1 MHIKFLNH
9 GRGSAARAAAYLLDD
24 KDHQNIDRAGISVLR
39 GEPHQFAAIADSL
52 PFAQRY
58 TSAVIAWHPDDQPNA
73 QDIERTLVEFER
85 VAFAGLE
92 PDQYHL
98 FAVQHDEPDGAK
110 HLHILVPR
118 VDLHSGKSM
127 NIAPPGWRKT
137 FDPLRDA
144 LNNEN
149 GWARPDDLHRQ
160 RIYQPQ
166 HSAYKDAATIRAGLQ
181 VEPDAKQLITQF
193 VVQRLQS
200 GQIQDREGVLATL
213 SEIGEITRQ
222 GKDYISIKPDGFD
235 KPIRLKGALYEQQ
248 FNAQTWANTATE
260 ARERQ
265 TAAHGT
271 REPITAAH
279 QERAAAA
286 REQLERAVRQRTAY
300 NQQRY
305 AAGQQ
310 EPAKHPR
317 QHAELAAAVGA
328 EATERDSRTVSTAAD
343 RDTAAAPERQR
354 PDDLDDQNT
363 LSRLVHRLTGTA
375 RGHVDSNPRGI
386 MARNDR
392 GQDQHHRQ
400 PLGNSHQL
408 GLDNVQHGQPQ
419 SPMQADQI
427 KPLQDNQHDRTGSLA
442 IEAVR
447 ELEQLFYRTNERA
460 KRDHAE
466 RKRELERADAAARER
481 RTEHAEALR
490 ETLANTGSKSEFAM
504 QWGERFSRIAGSIT
518 ETLDRAAKQLRARI
532 ESLGTAGK
540 QAQRTAAAL
549 DHAIK
554 GNYITAGEIEG
565 ATDALQR
572 TGATVAKHVEALEAQ
587 TKPVS
592 NLDKGS
598 NREWSL

>member
-73 QDIERTLVEFER
+73 QDIERTLVEFEQ

-92 PDQYHL
+92 PDQYHV

-265 TAAHGT
+265 TAAHGI

-286 REQLERAVRQRTAY
+286 REQLERVVYQRTAY

-305 AAGQQ
+305 AADQQ
-310 EPAKHPR
+310 ELAKHSG
-317 QHAELAAAVGA
+317 QHANLATAMGTEAA
-328 EATERDSRTVSTAAD
+328 ERHSKPISTAAH
-343 RDTAAAPERQR
+343 RDTTAASERQR

-363 LSRLVHRLTGTA
+363 LSRLVHRFTGTD
-375 RGHVDSNPRGI
+375 RGHVDSNPQRPDVYQQHYSNSAERSKMGI
-386 MARNDR
+386 SAGSAMA
-392 GQDQHHRQ
+392 GLQIRQ
-400 PLGNSHQL
+400 SDSALQTN
-408 GLDNVQHGQPQ
+408 
-419 SPMQADQI
+419 QI
-427 KPLQDNQHDRTGSLA
+427 KPLQDNQYDRTGNLA
-442 IEAVR
+442 IEAIR
-447 ELEQLFYRTNERA
+447 ELEQLFHRTNERA

-466 RKRELERADAAARER
+466 RKRELERTNAAARER

-554 GNYITAGEIEG
+554 GNYITAGKI
-565 ATDALQR
+565 TDTTDKLQR
-572 TGATVAKHVEALEAQ
+572 AGATVAKHVEALEKRSQAI
-587 TKPVS
+587 KPQER
-592 NLDKGS
+592 NNDRG
-598 NREWSL
+598 WSR